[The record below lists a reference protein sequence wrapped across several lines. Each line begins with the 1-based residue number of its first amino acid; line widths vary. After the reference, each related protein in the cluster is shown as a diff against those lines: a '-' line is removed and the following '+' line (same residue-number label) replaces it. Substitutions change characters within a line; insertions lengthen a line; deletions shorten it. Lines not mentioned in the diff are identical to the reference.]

1 MCTSRMDGTLDEINE
16 TGEGDHLERAL
27 IRLQDNV
34 RNAGDTTHTVLQT
47 RPTIGGLFCCSARSE
62 E

>member
-1 MCTSRMDGTLDEINE
+1 MCTSRMDGTLYEINE

-27 IRLQDNV
+27 TRLQTAV
-34 RNAGDTTHTVLQT
+34 RKAGDTILQT
-47 RPTIGGLFCCSARSE
+47 RRTAGSLNISSARSE

>member
-16 TGEGDHLERAL
+16 TGEGNHLERAL
-27 IRLQDNV
+27 TRLQTAV
-34 RNAGDTTHTVLQT
+34 RKAGDITNIVLQT
-47 RPTIGGLFCCSARSE
+47 RRTVGRLNCSSARSE